1 MMIEEEKIRNI
12 ITDIVRQKDAFIVA
26 IKVSSSNKINI
37 EIDSVSGFSINDCI
51 EVSKLIESKLDR
63 EEEDFELEVA
73 SAGLSEPFKV
83 IQQYQKNLEKEIE
96 TITIEGEKIIGVL
109 SHVSDNGFEIEESK
123 MVKVEGK
130 KKKQNII
137 EKHQFAFDK
146 VKSTKIIIKFK

>member
-1 MMIEEEKIRNI
+1 MDP
-12 ITDIVRQKDAFIVA
+12 TQL
-26 IKVSSSNKINI
+26 
-37 EIDSVSGFSINDCI
+37 
-51 EVSKLIESKLDR
+51 KLIESKLDR

-123 MVKVEGK
+123 KVKVESK
-130 KKKQNII
+130 KKIQNI
-137 EKHQFAFDK
+137 
-146 VKSTKIIIKFK
+146 T